1 MTVITQL
8 LSVQET
14 LTNRDAKKHIVHPFD
29 VPPGATQLDVRFEFA
44 PLQVE
49 GQMGTNNLSLSLFD
63 PEGPRGAGHSCLD
76 RSSISIS
83 AVYATPG
90 YVPGAL
96 QPGQWT
102 LVIDTHMVLSG
113 TPVGY
118 RLDVGVLFDPIPGY
132 APVRTKGV
140 TNPRGTGWYR
150 GDLHAHSIH
159 SDAHWDVP
167 DLVEAARAYGLDFVT
182 LTDHNT
188 IAPLAQMD
196 SLAADDLL
204 TMGGLELT
212 TYYGHALALGVRH
225 WIDWRVRDGERT
237 MQDIAAEVEAAG
249 GLFVIAHPMSEGDP
263 ICTGCDWRYDDMLPG
278 SARIVEVWNGG
289 QWADYNER
297 SLALWYSW
305 LNQGHCIVAT
315 AGTDAHGPSPAALQ
329 PGFNVVYAEAL
340 SEAAILQ
347 AISLG
352 HLYLSSGPKLKIS
365 ATTADGAC
373 AMMGDLLRGQS
384 AEVTV
389 RWDGAPDE
397 SCLRLVAD
405 GTPQAE
411 FPAMFTGQ
419 QTWQVSPERAT
430 WYVAELRDKD
440 GTMLALTNPIFLQ
453 LN

>member
-1 MTVITQL
+1 MTVMTQL

-14 LTNRDAKKHIVHPFD
+14 LTNEDAKKHIAIPFD
-29 VPPGATQLDVRFEFA
+29 MPPGATQLDVRFEFA

-49 GQMGTNNLSLSLFD
+49 GQLGTNNLSLSLFD
-63 PEGPRGAGHSCLD
+63 PQGARGAGHNCLD

-83 AVYATPG
+83 TMYATPG
-90 YVPGAL
+90 YVPGVL
-96 QPGQWT
+96 QPGKWT
-102 LVIDTHMVLSG
+102 LVIDTHMVLPG
-113 TPVGY
+113 PPVEY

-132 APVRTKGV
+132 MPVRTKGA

-150 GDLHAHSIH
+150 GDLHAHTIH

-167 DLVEAARAYGLDFVT
+167 DLVAAARKGGLDFVT

-188 IAPLAQMD
+188 ISPLAQMD

-212 TYYGHALALGVRH
+212 TYYGHALALGVRR
-225 WIDWRVRDGERT
+225 WIDWRVRPGERT
-237 MQDIAAEVEAAG
+237 IPDIATDVEAAG

-263 ICTGCDWRYDDMLPG
+263 ICSGCDWRYDEMMPG
-278 SARIVEVWNGG
+278 AARVVEVWNGG
-289 QWADYNER
+289 TWADYNER
-297 SLALWYSW
+297 GLELWYSW
-305 LNQGHCIVAT
+305 LNQGHRIVAT
-315 AGTDAHGPSPAALQ
+315 AGTDAHGPSPGHVQ

-340 SEAAILQ
+340 SESAVLQ
-347 AISLG
+347 AVSFG

-373 AMMGDLLRGQS
+373 AMMGDLLRGRN

-389 RWDGAPDE
+389 RWESAPDE

-405 GTPQAE
+405 GKPQAE
-411 FPAMFTGQ
+411 FPAPSTGQ
-419 QTWQVSPERAT
+419 HMWQVFPENTT

-453 LN
+453 PN